1 MKPRVI
7 VHIGQS
13 KTGTSAIQSFLT
25 LSPQQLRE
33 QGVIYPMVTNHGMPL
48 ALGSHNAM
56 ADALMGVSSYPF
68 LTAEEYFS
76 QFWRQAEKQNSKTM
90 ILSAEH
96 LFGGQ
101 PRLWDISD
109 VSEYWE
115 RYEEKASRLSK
126 LLAGTPIEIF
136 VHLRPQIDW
145 LSSTISHTIKIER
158 LASEKRI
165 YRSDEQFFE
174 MVKPSLDYDKIISIW
189 ADQLKPE
196 NVIVSPYVKEKL
208 IGRSSV
214 IDFLTRTGINP
225 ERFPEQRIHRKINES
240 ISREYI
246 EVKKELN
253 ATPRP
258 KDDERLIVHCL
269 KRLSS
274 SSELGTYYKVE
285 DSVVQAAVDFC
296 DPVNR
301 RLMAK
306 FLPTEHFPA
315 LSEYRGADQFT
326 LSQAQ
331 IDLAMENFKAEYH
344 SVQSKIW
351 KTKSQIK
358 STLRTRARPV
368 HSALHQLKRLYRV
381 VSRM

>member
-1 MKPRVI
+1 MKPKVI

-25 LSPQQLRE
+25 LSTKQLRD
-33 QGVIYPMVTNHGMPL
+33 QRVIYPMVTNHGMPL

-68 LTAEEYFS
+68 LAAEEYFE
-76 QFWRQAEKQNSKTM
+76 QFWREAEKQDAKTM

-115 RYEEKASRLSK
+115 LYEQKASRLSK
-126 LLAGTPIEIF
+126 LLAGAQVEIF

-158 LASEKRI
+158 LASEKQI

-189 ADQLKPE
+189 ADQLKAE
-196 NVIVSPYVKEKL
+196 KVIVSPYVKEKL

-214 IDFLTRTGINP
+214 IDFLTRTGIDS
-225 ERFPEQRIHRKINES
+225 EHFPEQRIHRTINES

-246 EVKKELN
+246 EVKKVLN
-253 ATPRP
+253 ATPRT

-269 KRLSS
+269 KRLSRS
-274 SSELGTYYKVE
+274 SDLGTYYKVDDE
-285 DSVVQAAVDFC
+285 VVRAAVDFC
-296 DPVNR
+296 DPVNQ
-301 RLMAK
+301 RLMDR
-306 FLPTEHFPA
+306 FLPAEDFPSR
-315 LSEYRGADQFT
+315 SEYRGADQPDLT
-326 LSQAQ
+326 QAQ
-331 IDLAMENFKAEYH
+331 IDVAMEKFQAEYH
-344 SVQSKIW
+344 SVQSRIW
-351 KTKSQIK
+351 KTKAQVK
-358 STLRTRARPV
+358 STLRTKARPV